1 MRGVG
6 EEGTREGSTTTTTTT
21 TTTATTTTTT
31 ATMEY
36 SRGSVVACRVGMKRI
51 NTFALGLPRV
61 QGCEILARTGPACT
75 LCKLL
80 FKFISRHAFP
90 GMFKSFKEELNERC
104 TICRFSIVCLVEG

>member
-6 EEGTREGSTTTTTTT
+6 EEGTREGSTTTTT

-90 GMFKSFKEELNERC
+90 GMFKSFKKELNERC